1 MTTPVPPPTGEPP
14 RAPPNGRPAQQQAI
28 RPQRP
33 TQPTAPERPAVK
45 PAATLA
51 DLVTEGDDRGEVPPA
66 IIVVHG
72 GRGVGKTSFGAA
84 ARGAVTLAIEDPEL
98 ASLPRTVK
106 RIVVASKE
114 DVDALAGVDQE
125 DADAR
130 RAAQV
135 KARAV
140 WCRTMARLAM
150 LRDQPHDFKVC
161 VIDTVD
167 ALEAGCHAYCCI
179 RDKQDSIGA
188 ASKLYGYGGGYKIA
202 VDEWRNFEALC
213 QDLKRRRGMTVIW
226 TSHST
231 ALKTKDA
238 TMADH
243 EKQGMKLNR
252 FAAEFLCDQADAV
265 FYCHKEHLIWT
276 DGDGD
281 RARMKIQQ
289 KPRTLCQTRLG
300 DGWEAKNRL
309 FLPDPLPVFTFA
321 GYQDAAREGLKIR
334 DRVYA
339 HLDTLDPA
347 ERFAAELRL
356 DACGWAVGEAA
367 AIVGDSNITAPSGA
381 IATNEENSKES
392 T

>member
-1 MTTPVPPPTGEPP
+1 MSPPTTPAPTV
-14 RAPPNGRPAQQQAI
+14 NGQRPAQQRAI
-28 RPQRP
+28 TPQRP
-33 TQPTAPERPAVK
+33 VHPTAPERPAAK
-45 PAATLA
+45 PVATLA
-51 DLVTEGDDRGEVPPA
+51 DLVTEGDDRGEIPPA

-106 RIVVASKE
+106 RIVVSSKE
-114 DVDALAGVDQE
+114 DVEALAAVEDEDE
-125 DADAR
+125 DAR
-130 RAAQV
+130 KAAQV

-140 WCRTMARLAM
+140 WCRTMARLWM
-150 LRDQPHDFKVC
+150 LLSQPHDFKEA

-179 RDKQDSIGA
+179 RDKQDRIGA
-188 ASKLYGYGGGYKIA
+188 PTKLYGYGEGYKIA

-213 QDLKRRRGMTVIW
+213 QALKRRRGMTVVLV
-226 TSHST
+226 SHST
-231 ALKTKDA
+231 ALKVKDA

-243 EKQGMKLNR
+243 EKQGMKLHKL
-252 FAAEFLCDQADAV
+252 AAEFLCDQADAV

-276 DGDGD
+276 DGDGE

-321 GYQDAAREGLKIR
+321 GYQEAAREGLKIR
-334 DRVYA
+334 DRLFA
-339 HLDTLDPA
+339 ALDLMPPA
-347 ERFAAELRL
+347 ERVSAEMRL

-367 AIVGDSNITAPSGA
+367 AIVGDDTLTPAVASV
-381 IATNEENSKES
+381 ATTGTDTESKEIS